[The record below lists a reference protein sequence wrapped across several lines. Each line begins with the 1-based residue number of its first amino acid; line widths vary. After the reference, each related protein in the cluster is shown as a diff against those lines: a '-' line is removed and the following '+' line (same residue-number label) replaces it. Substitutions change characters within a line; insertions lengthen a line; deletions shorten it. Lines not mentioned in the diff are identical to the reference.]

1 MKWFK
6 RQHQEVITPEAFTLF
21 LLKIAGDN
29 VKDTIQFLE
38 KDTLFQDNPILAIG
52 TEHSKLPKV
61 KDELLLFYYFAL
73 DYWIQNSVRT
83 QEERDALREALRAHW
98 QNIFGGDAWGQALL
112 DTLQERLIAYGQ
124 IVNEKKDD
132 EFKLIGLGSKL
143 SGFCGMPSF
152 FVVVPVVP
160 DLFLK
165 AQISIGRLGSVRL
178 KLR

>member
-6 RQHQEVITPEAFTLF
+6 SQHQEAVTPEAFTLL
-21 LLKIAGDN
+21 LLKLAGDN
-29 VKDTIQFLE
+29 VKDTVQFLE

-52 TEHSKLPKV
+52 TEHSKLPKAE
-61 KDELLLFYYFAL
+61 DELMFFSYFAL

-83 QEERDALREALRAHW
+83 QEERDALGEALRAHW
-98 QNIFGGDAWGQALL
+98 QNIFGGDPGGQAML
-112 DTLQERLIAYGQ
+112 DTLQERLDAYGQ
-124 IVNEKKDD
+124 IINEKKDD
-132 EFKLIGLGSKL
+132 EFKLMGLGSKL
-143 SGFCGMPSF
+143 SEFCGMPGF
-152 FVVVPVVP
+152 FVLVPVVP